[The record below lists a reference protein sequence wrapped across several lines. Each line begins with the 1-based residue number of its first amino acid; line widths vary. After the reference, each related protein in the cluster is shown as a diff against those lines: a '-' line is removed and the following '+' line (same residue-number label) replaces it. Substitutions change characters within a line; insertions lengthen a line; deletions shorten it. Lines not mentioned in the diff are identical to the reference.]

1 MGEIIMRYRYLS
13 AVLGELMIFAA
24 AAAPPALGNTFEG
37 DVELLKKAALLH
49 KANFDSLLT
58 WKGQATE
65 EITGTGGGR
74 PDYLARNK
82 ITFAYD
88 QMRNA
93 VRWNK
98 DPQEF
103 KAGPGAENYATEAD
117 HQSNMI
123 IGDKSFYYSWTG
135 QAKEDGARS
144 YDLIVSGPEDVSEWK
159 AYAFHFNVRWFF
171 AHPVSDYPGDEELM
185 RMYDIA
191 RKPKEEMYDEKTG
204 RRLEGQVKQEG
215 DLVILEV
222 QLTLDTEG
230 NKAIYRDVY
239 DLSRGGNLIECHNA
253 NADGDYL
260 YTYEYEEKAGIW
272 VPKSSTRASTTK
284 RSNGEY
290 RRLTRTVKW
299 DSSAINVPFAEDEF
313 TLAKMGMRPGDQ
325 IHDRRVGL
333 QRYTYT
339 SELADSNLLD
349 SAHLPTDDLNGKNET
364 KASGVSPPAQA
375 TQVTSGTADGNVLA
389 TGKTTPN
396 AGSRAMPSY
405 LALLIIA
412 VILGVAGGIYA
423 ITRRKKGG
431 QPLR

>member
-1 MGEIIMRYRYLS
+1 MRHRYLP

-24 AAAPPALGNTFEG
+24 AATPPALGNIFEG

-65 EITGTGGGR
+65 EITATGGGR

-88 QMRNA
+88 RVHNA
-93 VRWNK
+93 VRWDK

-103 KAGPGAENYATEAD
+103 HAGLGAEEYAAEAD
-117 HQSNMI
+117 HQSNMV
-123 IGDKSFYYSWTG
+123 IGDNSYCYSWLGRTR
-135 QAKEDGARS
+135 EDGARS
-144 YDLIVSGPEDVSEWK
+144 HDLVVGGPDDVSEWE
-159 AYAFHFNVRWFF
+159 AYAFHFNVRSFF
-171 AHPVSDYPGDEELM
+171 AHPGSGYPGDEELM
-185 RMYDIA
+185 RMYDLA
-191 RKPKEEMYDEKTG
+191 RKPKEKAYDEKTG

-239 DLSRGGNLIECHNA
+239 DLSRSGNLIECHNA
-253 NADGDYL
+253 NPDGDYL

-299 DSSAINVPFAEDEF
+299 DSSTVNVPFAEDEF

-333 QRYTYT
+333 RRYTYT

-349 SAHLPTDDLNGKNET
+349 SAHLPADDLNGKNEV
-364 KASGVSPPAQA
+364 KAISSFPHAQA

-389 TGKTTPN
+389 TGKTVPN
-396 AGSRAMPSY
+396 AGRRAMPSY
-405 LALLIIA
+405 LALFIIA
-412 VILGVAGGIYA
+412 VIIGVAAGIYA
-423 ITRRKKGG
+423 ITLRHRKE
-431 QPLR
+431 